1 MAPVPSPVPLH
12 PGFGHAKN
20 AWKFTENIMG
30 WFSKLITTAYTWTD
44 LIIKN
49 RQKKADDEYNL
60 KKAEEKALEI
70 MKEQITKEQLDKQNR
85 TLRRRNIPGLDDRT
99 VEEAIE
105 EMGGI
110 EEFTE
115 FLDSL
120 LDE

>member
-1 MAPVPSPVPLH
+1 
-12 PGFGHAKN
+12 
-20 AWKFTENIMG
+20 MG

>member
-1 MAPVPSPVPLH
+1 
-12 PGFGHAKN
+12 
-20 AWKFTENIMG
+20 MG
-30 WFSKLITTAYTWTD
+30 WFSKLVTTAYTWSD

-85 TLRRRNIPGLDDRT
+85 TLRRRDISGLDDST

-105 EMGGI
+105 EMRQI
-110 EEFTE
+110 EDFSE
-115 FLDSL
+115 FLESL
-120 LDE
+120 LDEYE